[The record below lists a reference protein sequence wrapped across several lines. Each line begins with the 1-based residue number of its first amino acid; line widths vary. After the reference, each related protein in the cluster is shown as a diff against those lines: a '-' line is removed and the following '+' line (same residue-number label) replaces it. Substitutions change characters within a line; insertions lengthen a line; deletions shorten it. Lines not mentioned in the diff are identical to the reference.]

1 MSTYRRTNRLAGP
14 GIPQPLGP
22 PLDRPTTALQD
33 RRGVPRHVADER
45 RSNRPEAAIS
55 ERQSQKCRVCLI
67 GPILPASQWESSD
80 GRVFAIEGA
89 FHDTCLDT

>member
-1 MSTYRRTNRLAGP
+1 MSAYRRANRLAGP
-14 GIPQPLGP
+14 GIPHRLARRQI
-22 PLDRPTTALQD
+22 RPTTAVQD

-45 RSNRPEAAIS
+45 RSNRPEAAIT

-89 FHDTCLDT
+89 FHDTCLDA